1 MKSFPDEPLIGFSLQ
16 VNQMRHLQDFFDS
29 GIAVPFTV
37 AIMNRLEQHM
47 GSHSFTSCRFFNTKK
62 QGPQSK

>member
-1 MKSFPDEPLIGFSLQ
+1 
-16 VNQMRHLQDFFDS
+16 
-29 GIAVPFTV
+29 
-37 AIMNRLEQHM
+37 MNRLEQHM